1 MDSNSINIGPPFPF
15 GQQTNRAWREQ
26 ALTRV
31 GEMTAL
37 RDWFIMQMP
46 DNGEGAAGF
55 SKSKFDEIL
64 LGHLREA
71 FDAAHRNSH
80 WWDIKNGAVIERAMS
95 NLDAA
100 EALLLRQAPLQY
112 LKGQLPHLWAHVRQH
127 LPDNDPRRIGVH
139 RIFSAGHH
147 SELNDEDR
155 ELLVQSM
162 RAASSEARR
171 EFTRVR
177 SFRNTLLTTA
187 VLLTVIAVAVAVW
200 GAVRPHD
207 LDICFNP
214 PGGRVCPAGGDVS
227 GTDIV
232 LLEFIGMVS
241 GAVSGSFSLRHMSG
255 NSTRLGLPAAL
266 AIVKLPTGALTAF
279 LGLLLMRGEFVP
291 GLSNL
296 DSTAQIIA
304 WAVVFGAAQQLVTGL
319 IDRQAQTVLEQI
331 AGKAPRSSATA
342 ADLPPTTA

>member
-1 MDSNSINIGPPFPF
+1 M
-15 GQQTNRAWREQ
+15 
-26 ALTRV
+26 
-31 GEMTAL
+31 
-37 RDWFIMQMP
+37 
-46 DNGEGAAGF
+46 
-55 SKSKFDEIL
+55 L
-64 LGHLREA
+64 LGHLTEA
-71 FDAAHRNSH
+71 FEAAHSNSR
-80 WWDIKNGAVIERAMS
+80 WWDVKNGAIIERAMS
-95 NLDAA
+95 NIDAA
-100 EALLLRQAPLQY
+100 EALLLRQAPVPY

-127 LPDNDPRRIGVH
+127 LPANDPRRLGVQQ
-139 RIFSAGHH
+139 IFSGVIQQD
-147 SELNDEDR
+147 LDDEDL
-155 ELLVQSM
+155 ELLVQSV

-207 LDICFNP
+207 LEICFKP
-214 PGGRVCPAGGDVS
+214 SAGRVCPAGADVS
-227 GTDIV
+227 ANDIF

-255 NSTRLGLPAAL
+255 NHARLGLPAVL
-266 AIVKLPTGALTAF
+266 AVVKLPTGALTAF

-296 DSTAQIIA
+296 DSSAQIIA

-331 AGKAPRSSATA
+331 AGKAPRSSIPA
-342 ADLPPTTA
+342 ADSQPPTGRAVGQ